1 MQWKRALVVA
11 AALAMPALY
20 LTLSDGERRRR
31 PVVRLDDV
39 DDVPGTLV
47 GILAHE
53 MRSPLATL
61 RGAVEVL
68 RRDTLPPDR
77 REEILEI
84 TDEVT
89 TRLARIV
96 DDAVAAVRAHRG
108 DLPIVGT
115 LVDLEQAV
123 RDCVRAAATD
133 RSTPAISVAAQD
145 GLPLVSGDETRIRQI
160 VTNLLQ
166 NALAHADAGST
177 VIISIVRDG
186 GHARVTFH
194 NDGPGIEGAQQAGL
208 FRPFTGS
215 GRAGSMGLGLY
226 IAKRLVE
233 AMGGGISYDTQPG
246 ASATFWFTLPAA
258 ADARPALG

>member
-1 MQWKRALVVA
+1 MRLKGLFVA
-11 AALAMPALY
+11 VAVIAVPWLAVSLNG
-20 LTLSDGERRRR
+20 GERRRA
-31 PVVRLDDV
+31 VVRWDRDAV
-39 DDVPGTLV
+39 SIPSTLV

-61 RGAVEVL
+61 RGAVDLL

-77 REEILEI
+77 RAEILEI
-84 TDEVT
+84 TDEAA

-96 DDAVAAVRAHRG
+96 DDAVAAVRAGRG

-123 RDCVRAAATD
+123 RDCVRAASTD
-133 RSTPAISVAAQD
+133 RSAPPITVAAQD
-145 GLPLVSGDETRIRQI
+145 GLPLVNGDETRIRQV

-177 VIISIVRDG
+177 VIVSVVRDG
-186 GHARVTFH
+186 NNARVTFH
-194 NDGPGIEGAQQAGL
+194 NDGPGIDGAQQPQL
-208 FRPFTGS
+208 FQPFTGN

-233 AMGGGISYDTQPG
+233 AMGGAISFDTIPG
-246 ASATFWFTLPAA
+246 ATATFWFTLPAD
-258 ADARPALG
+258 DAHRARN

>member
-1 MQWKRALVVA
+1 M
-11 AALAMPALY
+11 
-20 LTLSDGERRRR
+20 
-31 PVVRLDDV
+31 
-39 DDVPGTLV
+39 
-47 GILAHE
+47 
-53 MRSPLATL
+53 
-61 RGAVEVL
+61 
-68 RRDTLPPDR
+68 
-77 REEILEI
+77 
-84 TDEVT
+84 T

-115 LVDLEQAV
+115 LVDVEQAV
-123 RDCVRAAATD
+123 RDCVRAATTD
-133 RSTPAISVAAQD
+133 RTTPAISVAAQE

-186 GHARVTFH
+186 RHARVTFH
-194 NDGPGIEGAQQAGL
+194 NDGPGIDGTQQAGL
-208 FRPFTGS
+208 FRPFMGS

-246 ASATFWFTLPAA
+246 ATATFWFTLPAA
-258 ADARPALG
+258 ADARPTRG